1 MGNQRTERSTRGGEI
16 ERATVT
22 VPLAT
27 FAGQPFLLPEHSTYR
42 QVFRPEVTLPVSH
55 GYVYLLLEYW
65 YLVIFSFFDH

>member
-42 QVFRPEVTLPVSH
+42 QVLRPEVTLPVSH
-55 GYVYLLLEYW
+55 RCVSSSRVLVFGYIL
-65 YLVIFSFFDH
+65 IF